1 MESERRNGLKRNSA
15 RQESYSR
22 PVERRLSKNSS
33 SRDRHG
39 VVYPDSFQDATIRA
53 VTPDTPTDQTNSFPI
68 SNTEYLARS
77 ETTSPRTTIHS
88 KPPDPKRDF
97 TTPFSSTGE
106 GDDIPSEQRSRRLRS
121 KTTTLEDQ
129 RSEVSPNFLSRTRNR
144 LGSLNTTS
152 PPSTKSQ
159 EDSVGSIGFPSII
172 QSPTQRQ
179 QKLIKAPLGGGSLMS
194 NISRIDAVLGSP
206 LLNTDSSK
214 ILQLMKTT
222 CGRMHGILYFRT
234 DPVGP
239 WTSGY
244 CAINVATGSLIYQAK
259 GEPALAKTLIPD
271 LRGCHVRT
279 LYDSETQSAY
289 FTVTTHSSTLGIQLR
304 PQVNETFDSWLA
316 ALLCWQP
323 IRPKGVKDKM
333 TKPQNF
339 TIGERRCTDRRR
351 NSESTMQKD
360 AAIIKVGKM
369 LLWDKSS
376 AAGVHPPT
384 SSARISTYKQQR
396 MLSSS
401 WRRVSCSLQENG
413 HVKIFPETDI
423 TPIHFVQLS
432 QLSRCAIQKLD
443 PSVLEDEYCIAIY
456 PQYTAH
462 AGAEVTSRPIYLSFE
477 FRILFEVWFVLFR
490 AFTIPELYGP
500 EQLPANDETSRAQS
514 VPSPH
519 PTALTDM
526 FRIERLLTVRVIEAK
541 MTSTAV
547 KDENESSKNK
557 KIVKNQSG
565 TGKFLHKNSVSGE
578 YYAEV
583 LLDGEIRAKTAVRS
597 ATSTPFWREDFSFHD
612 LPPVLSS
619 ASLIVKSPTPTQKD
633 WTLVTHGPYSLNQG
647 EVNPMTVGDVEVASH
662 DATYGKIYLRLE
674 ELDTSAGVEKWWP
687 ILDEK
692 DQQVGEML
700 MKVQLDETVVLMSQ
714 DYAAMSELL
723 HSFPNGLTIHLA
735 QVVPAE
741 LRPLSETLLDIFQV
755 SGQAGEWIMALVE
768 DEIDGIHKES
778 STSRLRYTN
787 RIHSNDSYES
797 GQEREVLVR
806 DLGRSA
812 TVEANLLFRGNSLLT
827 KALDLHMRRLGQ
839 EYLEET
845 IGSKLRDIDESDP
858 DCEID
863 PNRVQ
868 RSEDLERNWRNLII
882 LTSSVWTS
890 IAASPSRCPPD
901 LRHIFRH
908 IRACAEDRY
917 GDFLRSVTYSSVSGF
932 LFLRFFCPAILNP
945 KLFGLLKEHP
955 RPRAQRTLTLIAKA
969 LQGLANMTTFGNK
982 EPWMEPMNKFL
993 ISHRVEF
1000 KNFVDSICS
1009 IPAERPTQI
1018 VNPSYATPIQILG
1031 RLPSTSREGFPSL
1044 PFLIDHARSFAMLV
1058 KLWLDLVPKDFTE
1071 LQDLDPTLLKFHQL
1085 CVALNQR
1092 TKDCLNRAE
1101 QAERPSSN
1109 LELKWEEL
1117 VEQMEKSSTFYEES
1131 SSKAGTPSIETAIT
1145 PGGSSTTIAS
1155 SKRNSMSY
1163 FPRPP
1168 FQHQSTDVSLSDDM
1182 DDDAP
1187 SSSASATWEHGR
1199 LPFYSS
1205 VSSHQQLLQQHQYPQ
1220 KFAEPRESAESS
1232 KNSSTYSL
1240 EYPETAANAKG
1251 RQASLSRDPTSKYRL
1266 FDFSR
1271 RGKGK
1276 DKEGSA
1282 GSVSGPGSGSQ
1293 TRDTREAG
1301 PRNEF

>member
-1 MESERRNGLKRNSA
+1 MEPERRNGFKRNSA
-15 RQESYSR
+15 RQESHSR
-22 PVERRLSKNSS
+22 PVERRPSKKSS
-33 SRDRHG
+33 SKDRHG
-39 VVYPDSFQDATIRA
+39 IVYPDSFQDTTIRT
-53 VTPDTPTDQTNSFPI
+53 VTPDSPADQANHSPI
-68 SNTEYLARS
+68 SDPEYIAPNI
-77 ETTSPRTTIHS
+77 TVSPRTTIRS
-88 KPPDPKRDF
+88 KPSEPRREF
-97 TTPFSSTGE
+97 TPFYSTGE
-106 GDDIPSEQRSRRLRS
+106 EDEIPPEQRSRRLRS

-129 RSEVSPNFLSRTRNR
+129 RSEVSPNFLSRTRTR

-152 PPSTKSQ
+152 PSSTKSP
-159 EDSVGSIGFPSII
+159 EDSVGSIGYPSII

-179 QKLIKAPLGGGSLMS
+179 QKLIKSPPGGQSLVS
-194 NISRIDAVLGSP
+194 NASRIDAALGSP

-234 DPVGP
+234 SITAA

-271 LRGCHVRT
+271 LRGCHVRS
-279 LYDSETQSAY
+279 LYETETQSSY
-289 FTVTTHSSTLGIQLR
+289 LSVSTHSSTLGIQLR
-304 PQVNETFDSWLA
+304 PHVNETFDSWLA

-323 IRPKGVKDKM
+323 IRPKGVRDKM
-333 TKPQNF
+333 TKPQNV
-339 TIGERRCTDRRR
+339 TIGERRFADRRR
-351 NSESTMQKD
+351 NSESTVQKD

-369 LLWDKSS
+369 LLWDKPS
-376 AAGVHPPT
+376 AAGVHLPT
-384 SSARISTYKQQR
+384 SAARISTFKQQR
-396 MLSSS
+396 ALSPS

-413 HVKIFPETDI
+413 HVKIFPESDI
-423 TPIHFVQLS
+423 TPIHFIQLS
-432 QLSRCAIQKLD
+432 QLSRCAIQQLD
-443 PSVLEDEYCIAIY
+443 PSVLEDEFCIAIY

-462 AGAEVTSRPIYLSFE
+462 AGAEATTRPIYLSFE
-477 FRILFEVWFVLFR
+477 SRILFEVWFVLFR

-500 EQLPANDETSRAQS
+500 EQFPANEDPRSQAISTS
-514 VPSPH
+514 H
-519 PTALTDM
+519 PAVLTDM
-526 FRIERLLTVRVIEAK
+526 FRIERLLSVRVIEAK
-541 MTSTAV
+541 MTAPL
-547 KDENESSKNK
+547 KDDNDTPKNK
-557 KIVKNQSG
+557 KIIKTQATAGKSQKKNPAA
-565 TGKFLHKNSVSGE
+565 GE

-583 LLDGEIRAKTAVRS
+583 LLDGEIRAKTAIKT

-619 ASLIVKSPTPTQKD
+619 ASVIVKSLTPTQKE
-633 WTLVTHGPYSLNQG
+633 WTLVPHGPYSLNQG
-647 EVNPMTVGDVEVASH
+647 EANPMTVGDVEIASH
-662 DATYGKIYLRLE
+662 DATYGKIDLRLD
-674 ELDTSAGVEKWWP
+674 ELDPAVGVEKWWP
-687 ILDEK
+687 ILDDNE
-692 DQQVGEML
+692 QQAGEML
-700 MKVQLDETVVLMSQ
+700 MKVQLEETVVLMSH

-723 HSFPNGLTIHLA
+723 HSFPNGLTIQLA
-735 QVVPAE
+735 QVIPAE

-778 STSRLRYTN
+778 SASRLRYTS

-868 RSEDLERNWRNLII
+868 RPEDLERNWRNLII

-890 IAASPSRCPPD
+890 ISGSPSRCPPE

-1000 KNFVDSICS
+1000 KSFVDSICS

-1044 PFLIDHARSFAMLV
+1044 PFLIDHARSFALLV
-1058 KLWLDLVPKDFTE
+1058 RLWLDLVPANFSE
-1071 LQDLDPTLLKFHQL
+1071 LPDIDANLVKFHEL
-1085 CVALNQR
+1085 CVALQQR

-1101 QAERPSSN
+1101 QAERPSGN

-1117 VEQMEKSSTFYEES
+1117 VEQMEKSATFYEES
-1131 SSKAGTPSIETAIT
+1131 SSKANTPSVETSMV
-1145 PGGSSTTIAS
+1145 GGSGSTAFAGS
-1155 SKRNSMSY
+1155 NRNSMSY

-1168 FQHQSTDVSLSDDM
+1168 FPHRSTDVSVGDEA
-1182 DDDAP
+1182 DDDTP

-1199 LPFYSS
+1199 LPFSS
-1205 VSSHQQLLQQHQYPQ
+1205 SQQKY
-1220 KFAEPRESAESS
+1220 EPRESADSS

-1240 EYPETAANAKG
+1240 EYSDTAKG
-1251 RQASLSRDPTSKYRL
+1251 RQASVSRDPSSKYRL
-1266 FDFSR
+1266 FETFSR
-1271 RGKGK
+1271 RNKGK
-1276 DKEGSA
+1276 DKEGP
-1282 GSVSGPGSGSQ
+1282 GSGGGPGSRS
-1293 TRDTREAG
+1293 REPGGEMG

>member
-1 MESERRNGLKRNSA
+1 MDSERRNGFKRNSA
-15 RQESYSR
+15 RQESHSR
-22 PVERRLSKNSS
+22 PVERRPSKKSS
-33 SRDRHG
+33 SKDRHG
-39 VVYPDSFQDATIRA
+39 IVYPDNFQDSTIRT
-53 VTPDTPTDQTNSFPI
+53 VTPDPPQDQASNSLA
-68 SNTEYLARS
+68 SDTEYLPPSTAV
-77 ETTSPRTTIHS
+77 SPRTTIRS
-88 KPPDPKRDF
+88 KPSEARREF
-97 TTPFSSTGE
+97 TPFYSTGE
-106 GDDIPSEQRSRRLRS
+106 EDETPAEQRSRRLRS

-129 RSEVSPNFLSRTRNR
+129 RSEVSPNFLSRTRTR

-152 PPSTKSQ
+152 PSSTKSP
-159 EDSVGSIGFPSII
+159 EDSVGSIGYPSII

-179 QKLIKAPLGGGSLMS
+179 QKLIKPPPGGQALMS
-194 NISRIDAVLGSP
+194 SASRIDVALGSP
-206 LLNTDSSK
+206 FLNTDSSK

-234 DPVGP
+234 SVTAS

-279 LYDSETQSAY
+279 LYDTETQSSY
-289 FTVTTHSSTLGIQLR
+289 LSVSTHSSTLGIQLR
-304 PQVNETFDSWLA
+304 PHVNETFDSWLA

-323 IRPKGVKDKM
+323 IRPKGVRDKM
-333 TKPQNF
+333 TKPQTV
-339 TIGERRCTDRRR
+339 TIGERRFIDRRR
-351 NSESTMQKD
+351 NSESTVQKD

-369 LLWDKSS
+369 LLWDKPS
-376 AAGVHPPT
+376 AAGVHLPT
-384 SSARISTYKQQR
+384 SAARVSTFKQQR
-396 MLSSS
+396 ALSPS

-413 HVKIFPETDI
+413 HVKIFPESDI
-423 TPIHFVQLS
+423 TPIHFIQLS
-432 QLSRCAIQKLD
+432 QLSRCAIQQLD
-443 PSVLEDEYCIAIY
+443 PSVLEDEFCIAIY

-462 AGAEVTSRPIYLSFE
+462 SGAEVTTRPIYLSFE
-477 FRILFEVWFVLFR
+477 TRVLFEVWFVLFR

-500 EQLPANDETSRAQS
+500 EQFPSNEDPRSQTST
-514 VPSPH
+514 PH
-519 PTALTDM
+519 PTFLNDM
-526 FRIERLLTVRVIEAK
+526 FRIERLLSVRVIEAK
-541 MTSTAV
+541 MTAPL
-547 KDENESSKNK
+547 KDDSDTPKNK
-557 KIVKNQSG
+557 KIMKTQA
-565 TGKFLHKNSVSGE
+565 TIGKTQKQNPAAGE

-583 LLDGEIRAKTAVRS
+583 LLDGEIRAKTAIK
-597 ATSTPFWREDFSFHD
+597 ATTSTPFWREDFSFHD

-619 ASLIVKSPTPTQKD
+619 ASVIVKSLTPTQKE

-662 DATYGKIYLRLE
+662 DATYGKIDLRLD
-674 ELDTSAGVEKWWP
+674 ELDAAGVEKWWP
-687 ILDEK
+687 ILDENE
-692 DQQVGEML
+692 QQAGEML
-700 MKVQLDETVVLMSQ
+700 MKVQLEETVVLVSQ

-723 HSFPNGLTIHLA
+723 HSFPNGLTIQLA
-735 QVVPAE
+735 QVIPAE

-778 STSRLRYTN
+778 SASRLRYTS

-868 RSEDLERNWRNLII
+868 RPEDLERNWRNLII

-890 IAASPSRCPPD
+890 IAASSARCPAE

-955 RPRAQRTLTLIAKA
+955 RPRAQRTLTLVAKA
-969 LQGLANMTTFGNK
+969 LQGLANLTTFGNK

-1000 KNFVDSICS
+1000 KEFVDSICS

-1031 RLPSTSREGFPSL
+1031 RLPPTSREGFPSL
-1044 PFLIDHARSFAMLV
+1044 PFLIDHARSFALLV
-1058 KLWLDLVPKDFTE
+1058 RLWLDLVPTNFSE
-1071 LQDLDPTLLKFHQL
+1071 LPDVDANLIKFHEL
-1085 CVALNQR
+1085 CVALHQR

-1101 QAERPSSN
+1101 QAERPSGN
-1109 LELKWEEL
+1109 LELRWEEL

-1131 SSKAGTPSIETAIT
+1131 SSKANTPSMETIV
-1145 PGGSSTTIAS
+1145 GSAGSTFAGS
-1155 SKRNSMSY
+1155 NRNSMGY
-1163 FPRPP
+1163 FPRPSFP
-1168 FQHQSTDVSLSDDM
+1168 HRSTDVSAGDEA
-1182 DDDAP
+1182 DDDTP

-1199 LPFYSS
+1199 LPFSS
-1205 VSSHQQLLQQHQYPQ
+1205 SLQKY
-1220 KFAEPRESAESS
+1220 EPRESADSS

-1240 EYPETAANAKG
+1240 EYTDTAKG
-1251 RQASLSRDPTSKYRL
+1251 RQASVSRDAASKYRL
-1266 FDFSR
+1266 FETFSR
-1271 RGKGK
+1271 RNKGK
-1276 DKEGSA
+1276 DKEP
-1282 GSVSGPGSGSQ
+1282 VCVGPG
-1293 TRDTREAG
+1293 TRSKETGGDVG